1 VTPAAVYRLL
11 NARTGATLLV
21 IPVIPGMISERA
33 VRQDAGRQ
41 ARRHGACGTWVLVTG
56 GDQPRLYAEGRWYV
70 RCAACGTWI
79 EPRDPRTTPRCDA
92 CRAAAR
98 TGLEAAAAGAP
109 ARRRRKRRTDAIEQL
124 ILPGVIDPPA
134 G

>member
-1 VTPAAVYRLL
+1 VTPAVYRLL
-11 NARTGATLLV
+11 NARTGATRLV

-56 GDQPRLYAEGRWYV
+56 GDVPRLYAEGRWFV
-70 RCAACGTWI
+70 RCAGCGNWI
-79 EPRDPRTTPRCDA
+79 EPRDPRTTSRCDA

-98 TGLEAAAAGAP
+98 SGRELTAAGVP
-109 ARRRRKRRTDAIEQL
+109 PRRRRRRLHDGPEQL
-124 ILPGVIDPPA
+124 TLPGVIDPPA